1 VAEMAL
7 PRPDPQAGAVA
18 PVPARGLRHAF
29 RAMRHRDFALF
40 FAGAF
45 ISNTGM
51 WMQNVTVPFVL
62 YQATGKA
69 TWVGLGAF
77 LQFIPALL
85 VGGVGG
91 VFADRFP
98 RRRILLVSQS
108 VNMAVALALWAAVAG
123 GQIKP
128 GLVLALV
135 ALAGL
140 SSGFGIPAWQSLVP
154 DLVPREH
161 LLNAVALNSAQFNAT
176 RAIGF
181 MVGGLTLARY
191 GPEVAFAANGLSYL
205 AVLAA
210 LLLVRAGRTASGPGE
225 RVRSSFRLGLTY
237 TRQHTGLL
245 VAVATVGV
253 VAFLGSP
260 VVQLAPVFARD
271 EFHVGEGSYGL
282 LAGALGTGAT
292 LGSVLLG
299 AYGDNLRR
307 SRMVVVATTGYGLA
321 VVGMGVTPSYAG
333 GVLAMFLIGLG
344 YLVVV
349 SALNTSVQMAVD
361 DRYRGRVLAL
371 YGMAFVGA
379 YPFGSL
385 LQGALADIF
394 GVRPVVAG
402 AGLLLV
408 GYAAW
413 LLARPDVLASFDGYA
428 AAA

>member
-1 VAEMAL
+1 
-7 PRPDPQAGAVA
+7 
-18 PVPARGLRHAF
+18 
-29 RAMRHRDFALF
+29 MRHRDFALF

-62 YQATGKA
+62 YQATEQA
-69 TWVGLGAF
+69 SWIGLGAF
-77 LQFIPALL
+77 LQFMPALL

-108 VNMAVALALWAAVAG
+108 VNMVVALALWAAVAG
-123 GQIKP
+123 GQVRP
-128 GLVLALV
+128 GLVLGLV

-210 LLLVRAGRTASGPGE
+210 LLLVRAGRTAAGEGVRE
-225 RVRSSFRLGLTY
+225 RVRSSFRLGLSY

-245 VAVATVGV
+245 VAVVTVGI

-271 EFHVGEGSYGL
+271 EFHVGEGAYGL

-292 LGSVLLG
+292 VGSVLLG
-299 AYGDNLRR
+299 AYGDGVRR
-307 SRMVVVATTGYGLA
+307 SRLVVIALVGYGLA
-321 VVGMGVTPSYAG
+321 VVGMGATPSYAG
-333 GVLAMFLIGLG
+333 GLLAMFLIGLG
-344 YLVVV
+344 YLAVV

-361 DRYRGRVLAL
+361 DRYRGRVMAL

-379 YPFGSL
+379 YPAGSL
-385 LQGALADIF
+385 LQGALADVF
-394 GVRPVVAG
+394 GVRPVVGG

-408 GYAAW
+408 AYAAW
-413 LLARPDVLASFDGYA
+413 LLARPDVLASFDGSYA
-428 AAA
+428 GAA

>member
-1 VAEMAL
+1 MTL
-7 PRPDPQAGAVA
+7 PRPDPQAGAAA

-40 FAGAF
+40 FAGAL

-62 YQATGKA
+62 YQATEQA
-69 TWVGLGAF
+69 AWIGLGAF
-77 LQFIPALL
+77 LQFAPALV
-85 VGGVGG
+85 VGGIGG
-91 VFADRFP
+91 VYADRFP
-98 RRRILLVSQS
+98 RRRILLLSQS
-108 VNMAVALALWAAVAG
+108 VNMVVALALWAVAAG
-123 GQIKP
+123 GEISP
-128 GLVLALV
+128 GLVVGLV
-135 ALAGL
+135 ALGGL
-140 SSGFGIPAWQSLVP
+140 ASGFGIPAWQSLVP

-205 AVLAA
+205 AVLGA
-210 LLLVRAGRTASGPGE
+210 LLLVRAGRTAADGPAE
-225 RVRSSFRLGLTY
+225 RVRSSFRLGLSY
-237 TRQHTGLL
+237 TRRHTGLL

-271 EFHVGEGSYGL
+271 EFHVGEGAYGL

-299 AYGDNLRR
+299 AYGDGLRR
-307 SRMVVVATTGYGLA
+307 SRLVVVALAGYGLA
-321 VVGMGVTPSYAG
+321 VAGMGATPSYAG
-333 GVLAMFLIGLG
+333 GLVAMFLIGLG

-349 SALNTSVQMAVD
+349 SALQTSLQIGVD
-361 DRYRGRVLAL
+361 DRYRGRVVAL

-379 YPFGSL
+379 YPLGSL
-385 LQGALADIF
+385 VQGALADVF
-394 GVRPVVAG
+394 GVRPVVSA
-402 AGLLLV
+402 AGLLLI

-413 LLARPDVLASFDGYA
+413 LLARPDVLTSFDGSYA
-428 AAA
+428 EAA

>member
-1 VAEMAL
+1 MAL
-7 PRPDPQAGAVA
+7 PRPDPETGVAA

-62 YQATGKA
+62 YQATGQA
-69 TWVGLGAF
+69 SWIGLGAF
-77 LQFIPALL
+77 LQFAPALV
-85 VGGVGG
+85 VGGIGG
-91 VFADRFP
+91 VYADRFP
-98 RRRILLVSQS
+98 RRRILLLSQS
-108 VNMAVALALWAAVAG
+108 VNMAVALALWAVAAG
-123 GQIKP
+123 GEVRP
-128 GLVLALV
+128 GLVVVLV
-135 ALAGL
+135 ALGGL
-140 SSGFGIPAWQSLVP
+140 ASGFGIPAWQSLVP

-191 GPEVAFAANGLSYL
+191 GPEVAFAANGFSYL
-205 AVLAA
+205 AVLGA
-210 LLLVRAGRTASGPGE
+210 LLLVRAGRTAAGGPAE
-225 RVRSSFRLGLTY
+225 RVRSSFRLGLSY
-237 TRQHTGLL
+237 TRRHTGLL

-271 EFHVGEGSYGL
+271 EFHVGEGAYGL

-299 AYGDNLRR
+299 AYGDGLRR
-307 SRMVVVATTGYGLA
+307 SRLVVVALTGYGLA
-321 VVGMGVTPSYAG
+321 VVGMGATPSYAG
-333 GVLAMFLIGLG
+333 GLVAMFLIGFG

-349 SALNTSVQMAVD
+349 SALQTSLQMTVE
-361 DRYRGRVLAL
+361 DRYRGRVVAL
-371 YGMAFVGA
+371 YSMAFVGA
-379 YPFGSL
+379 YPLGSL
-385 LQGALADIF
+385 VQGALADVF
-394 GVRPVVAG
+394 GVRPVVAA
-402 AGLLLV
+402 AGLLLI

-413 LLARPDVLASFDGYA
+413 LLARPDVLTSFDGSYA
-428 AAA
+428 EAA

>member
-1 VAEMAL
+1 MSL
-7 PRPDPQAGAVA
+7 PRPDPEAGAAA
-18 PVPARGLRHAF
+18 PVPTRGLRHAF

-62 YQATGKA
+62 YQATEQA
-69 TWVGLGAF
+69 AWIGLGAF
-77 LQFIPALL
+77 LQFMPALL
-85 VGGVGG
+85 VAGVGG

-98 RRRILLVSQS
+98 RRRILLCSQS
-108 VNMAVALALWAAVAG
+108 VNMVVALALWAVASTEP
-123 GQIKP
+123 IRP
-128 GLVLALV
+128 GLVLGLV

-191 GPEVAFAANGLSYL
+191 GPGVAFAANGLSYL

-210 LLLVRAGRTASGPGE
+210 LLAVRAGRTATASGAGE
-225 RVRSSFRLGLTY
+225 RVRSSFRLGLSY

-271 EFHVGEGSYGL
+271 EFHVGEGAYGL

-292 LGSVLLG
+292 VGSVLLG
-299 AYGDNLRR
+299 AYGDGLRR
-307 SRMVVVATTGYGLA
+307 SRLVVIAIAGYGVA
-321 VVGMGVTPSYAG
+321 VAGMGATPSYAG
-333 GVLAMFLIGLG
+333 GLVAMFLIGLG

-349 SALNTSVQMAVD
+349 SVLNTAVQIVVD
-361 DRYRGRVLAL
+361 DSYRGRVLAL

-379 YPFGSL
+379 YPLGSL
-385 LQGALADIF
+385 LQGTLADIF

-408 GYAAW
+408 GYAGW
-413 LLARPDVLASFDGYA
+413 LLARRDALATFDGTFA
-428 AAA
+428 